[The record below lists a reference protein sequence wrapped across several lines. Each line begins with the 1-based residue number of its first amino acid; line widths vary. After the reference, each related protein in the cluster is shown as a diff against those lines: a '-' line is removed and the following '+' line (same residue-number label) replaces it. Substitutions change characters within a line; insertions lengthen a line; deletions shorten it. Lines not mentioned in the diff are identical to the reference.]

1 MQEKVLVIGHR
12 GACGYAPENT
22 LASIEKALSCNVNAI
37 EIDVHKCKSGE
48 LVVFHDFT
56 VDRLTNGSGEVS
68 SFTLAELKAL
78 KVESDY
84 QIPTL
89 IEVLD
94 CINKQ
99 CIINIELKGKNTATE
114 TAKIIQNYIHE
125 YRWDYT
131 HFIVSSFQQREL
143 ETIHTIDK
151 NIVLGVLTKA
161 NLEEAVTFAKTIK
174 AKAIHPNYALLSKNN
189 VQKTKALGYKI
200 NVWTV
205 NNVEAIERM
214 KGYNVDGIISDFPD
228 RV

>member
-1 MQEKVLVIGHR
+1 M
-12 GACGYAPENT
+12 
-22 LASIEKALSCNVNAI
+22 
-37 EIDVHKCKSGE
+37 HKCKSGE

-56 VDRLTNGSGEVS
+56 VDRFTNGSGEVS
-68 SFTLAELKAL
+68 SFTLEELKAL
-78 KVESDY
+78 KVKDDY

-94 CINKQ
+94 CINKK
-99 CIINIELKGKNTATE
+99 CIINIELKGKNTAIE
-114 TAKIIQNYIHE
+114 TSRIIQNYIHE
-125 YRWDYT
+125 HYWDYT

-161 NLEEAVTFAKTIK
+161 NLEEAVTFAKTIN

-189 VQKTKALGYKI
+189 VQRTKALGYKI

-205 NNVEAIERM
+205 NNIEAIERM

-228 RV
+228 RI